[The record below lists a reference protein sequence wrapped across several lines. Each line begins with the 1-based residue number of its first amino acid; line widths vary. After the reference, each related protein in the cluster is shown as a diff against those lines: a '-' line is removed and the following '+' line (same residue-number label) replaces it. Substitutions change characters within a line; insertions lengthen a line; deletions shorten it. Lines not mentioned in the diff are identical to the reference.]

1 MRAMRGSERRKDSSG
16 VRIKLRWPLIV
27 VAVVFILLLVGLP
40 VAIGITVL
48 VMAPPEVGIP
58 VGLGTMAFAAFLFWA
73 MSSSYHWIELR
84 GDVIRGRKLL
94 TRRIVERRADD
105 IVRILPLHSKLM
117 GDIEN
122 LVLDMLLKTSNRGY
136 ELRFRD
142 GSKIGL
148 VRGDMAG
155 LDEFMV
161 ALADVLGHR
170 WKAISG

>member
-1 MRAMRGSERRKDSSG
+1 MDSPV
-16 VRIKLRWPLIV
+16 VRIRLRWPLIV
-27 VAVVFILLLVGLP
+27 LAVVFILLLIGLP
-40 VAIGITVL
+40 LAIGTAVL

-58 VGLGTMAFAAFLFWA
+58 VMLGIVAFCALLFWA

-105 IVRILPLHSKLM
+105 VVRILPLHSKLM

-122 LVLDMLLKTSNRGY
+122 LVLDMILKTSNRGY
-136 ELRFRD
+136 ELRFRG

-170 WKAISG
+170 WKAITG